1 MLDTLNNIGKYIK
14 RTAAVTFLGAGL
26 LLGGQVYSQQNV
38 NINGVVTG
46 VPHNNKINGAKVVAV
61 RVDNNARVDS
71 AYTNANGFYNLDFI
85 WTGQPGQEFL
95 ENGLFPNPC
104 SGERN
109 INLNAVSG
117 DNYNLRIFNAN
128 GQLVLNENLPL
139 KQGGNLIKLN
149 GGQAGMY
156 FITLTN
162 GSEKQTYRSI
172 QTESTGAPITW
183 TSTSTGTNTPI
194 LKSGLEDIITVGDE
208 VRLEFTYPNTNPKES
223 YNAKDTTFIV
233 APNQTIDQQMQQ
245 QEYIFTTTLKP
256 YLDDGTPVT
265 TLAPEWKTTLEFP
278 APVGTK
284 TYTPNGNN
292 EIVIQEKLFPLNGEL
307 GNVTIHHDTTDYFV
321 NGTTNGVLSWIVL
334 REQNQSTTVRNKAQT
349 SSFDLIPEATTTAP
363 LDSLDGLT
371 LNYYML
377 PKKAETQPGTWFDL
391 ITARGWMASSG
402 AGAETSKFIDI
413 PAYAADSL
421 IFILDKLHFTNG
433 TPISTANLD
442 RADAQTDMIIGL
454 YNLQNNDNISP
465 KTARHRSQPGEPVW
479 NKVQNRGYV
488 NSIIFYFD
496 QTSPVNSRSWKSDYT
511 YDGKARLDF
520 CTASYSE
527 SATTGQIFSE
537 HYSAITGIIEGSGGL
552 APYIRGPDGMPTD
565 LAGRMARWVK
575 LLDLGSG
582 NSK

>member
-1 MLDTLNNIGKYIK
+1 MSICLML
-14 RTAAVTFLGAGL
+14 AATFSAKA
-26 LLGGQVYSQQNV
+26 QQN
-38 NINGVVTG
+38 IHIQGTVTG
-46 VPHNNKINGAKVVAV
+46 IPHNNKINGAKVVAV
-61 RVDNNARVDS
+61 RVDNGARVDS
-71 AYTNANGFYNLDFI
+71 AYTNANGFYNMDFI
-85 WTGQPGQEFL
+85 WTGNQEHEVL
-95 ENGLFPNPC
+95 ENELFPNPC
-104 SGERN
+104 NNERN
-109 INLNAVSG
+109 ITMNAVSS

-139 KQGGNLIKLN
+139 KQGGNKITLN

-162 GSEKQTYRSI
+162 GFEKQTYKSI
-172 QTESTGAPITW
+172 QTESTGAPIQYNV
-183 TSTSTGTNTPI
+183 TSTSTSGPI
-194 LKSGLEDIITVGDE
+194 LKSGLEDILTLGDE

-223 YNAKDTTFIV
+223 YNAKDTTITIQ
-233 APNQTIDQQMQQ
+233 PNQTIDQQMQQ
-245 QEYIFTTTLKP
+245 QIYMLIATLKP

-265 TLAPEWKTTLEFP
+265 TLAPGWTTTLEFP

-292 EIVIQEKLFPLNGEL
+292 EIVIQEELFPLNGEL

-334 REQNQSTTVRNKAQT
+334 REQNQSTTVRNPVQT
-349 SSFDLIPEATTTAP
+349 NSEILLPEATTTTT
-363 LDSLDGLT
+363 LNSLDGKT

-377 PKKAETQPGTWFDL
+377 QKNVEGQPGVTFRMDDL
-391 ITARGWMASSG
+391 QVRAFMSSSG
-402 AGAETSKFIDI
+402 GGFESSKFIDI

-511 YDGKARLDF
+511 YDGKSRLDF

-575 LLDLGSG
+575 ILDLGSG
-582 NSK
+582 NQ